1 MELRQAFSSFS
12 TGAASSHAS
21 EPQRRHW
28 AWITAVLLLASAPMF
43 VGGYELFLL
52 CSIVSMAIALMGMNV
67 LIGHCGI
74 LSLGHGA
81 LFALG
86 AYVATLGLTRLGV
99 PMLLVPL
106 FAGLVSFAFGRLFA
120 IAALKLEGMPLAL
133 ATLGLAIVMPQLLR
147 SDILSRWTGGVQG
160 VNFKRPPVPQGLSLS
175 EDAWL
180 YAIALFHLV
189 VAFVLVQRLLE
200 GGTGRAW
207 RALRDQPL
215 AAAAMGVP
223 VRRMRELAFALSAM
237 LTGIGGAL
245 SALQVQYI
253 APDSFPFA
261 LSLALFIG
269 IVIGGPGSRIGPVLG
284 AAFLVLIPN
293 FAEHISQAM
302 TGAIYGTVVIALMAV
317 EKRGL
322 AGLTGR
328 LQQLVLRVA
337 VRGKAANRANS
348 NLQPGDNK

>member
-1 MELRQAFSSFS
+1 MELQQTGSNITASAGSSCVAAPRR
-12 TGAASSHAS
+12 TGA
-21 EPQRRHW
+21 
-28 AWITAVLLLASAPMF
+28 WIAFAALLALAPVLM
-43 VGGYELFLL
+43 GGYELFLL
-52 CSIVSMAIALMGMNV
+52 CSIVSMAIALLGMNI

-86 AYVATLGLTRLGV
+86 AYAATLSLTRLGV
-99 PMLLVPL
+99 PLVLVPL
-106 FAGLVSFAFGRLFA
+106 VGGLVCFVFGRLFA
-120 IAALKLEGMPLAL
+120 VAALKLEGMPLAL

-147 SDILSRWTGGVQG
+147 SDVLAPWTGGVQG
-160 VNFKRPPVPQGLSLS
+160 VSFTRPAVPQGLPLS
-175 EDAWL
+175 DDAWL
-180 YAIALFHLV
+180 YLVALSYLV
-189 VAFVLVQRLLE
+189 GAFVLVQRLLE

-215 AAAAMGVP
+215 AASAMGVP
-223 VRRMRELAFALSAM
+223 ARRMRNLAFALSAM

-245 SALQVQYI
+245 AGMQVQYV

-269 IVIGGPGSRIGPVLG
+269 IVVGGPGSRIGPLLG
-284 AAFLVLIPN
+284 AAFLILIPN

-302 TGAIYGTVVIALMAV
+302 TGAIYGGVVIALMAL

-322 AGLTGR
+322 AGVLERIHR
-328 LQQLVLRVA
+328 LIVRA
-337 VRGKAANRANS
+337 VRAGAADRTGNH
-348 NLQPGDNK
+348 LQPGDKA